1 MKKRNLN
8 RLKFNQ
14 KKSNLGADHLTSEG
28 VNHFRKKISCR
39 LISRKYLPYN
49 DFACQGKKSITR
61 GLGKKFLHVPKPN
74 HPYPTSKVK
83 WLAPKKA
90 KGLK

>member
-1 MKKRNLN
+1 MISEKIILQTDFKEIAAIQLALCVRGKNL
-8 RLKFNQ
+8 
-14 KKSNLGADHLTSEG
+14 SPE
-28 VNHFRKKISCR
+28 VWE
-39 LISRKYLPYN
+39 
-49 DFACQGKKSITR
+49 
-61 GLGKKFLHVPKPN
+61 KKFLHVPKPN